1 MLRWKSQLQALASYR
16 VLHPAPAGA
25 AIVKRKVTASG
36 VRARITASKTIFD
49 FGKSIVIRA
58 NQMKPP
64 YALEVT
70 FTSNEAEPVQWQFGH
85 ASTEGQ
91 EGCKGVFA
99 AEPKSGSLL
108 KVGPFGACGM
118 SVASSRHEKRD
129 LIVFNSLLASST
141 PGNFRTDC
149 CSRHLNCNAEV
160 HDE

>member
-1 MLRWKSQLQALASYR
+1 MGYQRQSHNIMRLLPHSCLQDKLTLVLNSQSSASCSTM
-16 VLHPAPAGA
+16 HPMPVGA

-70 FTSNEAEPVQWQFGH
+70 LTSNEAEPVQWQFGQ

-108 KVGPFGACGM
+108 KVGLSRACGM
-118 SVASSRHEKRD
+118 CGH
-129 LIVFNSLLASST
+129 
-141 PGNFRTDC
+141 
-149 CSRHLNCNAEV
+149 
-160 HDE
+160 